1 MTDHLQ
7 PRLRVLLA
15 EAIAIGPG
23 KAELLR
29 HIREEGS
36 ISAAARAMNM
46 SYRRAWLLVDT
57 MNHCFLAPVVSTAT
71 GGSHGGQKPSFSR
84 ENTGCRSEDDW
95 IADTLPSRPDQQ
107 GRRRQPQIP
116 DFYGPRLLPHP
127 DI

>member
-71 GGSHGGQKPSFSR
+71 GGSHGGGAHLTEMGEEILTRYEAMEAKA
-84 ENTGCRSEDDW
+84 NL
-95 IADTLPSRPDQQ
+95 TLA
-107 GRRRQPQIP
+107 
-116 DFYGPRLLPHP
+116 P
-127 DI
+127 DIAAFRKLMQLHKPEESAS

>member
-7 PRLRVLLA
+7 PRLRILLA
-15 EAIAIGPG
+15 EAIAVGPG

-36 ISAAARAMNM
+36 ISAAARAMSM

-71 GGSHGGQKPSFSR
+71 GGSHGGGAHLTEMGEEILTRYEAMEAKA
-84 ENTGCRSEDDW
+84 NL
-95 IADTLPSRPDQQ
+95 TLA
-107 GRRRQPQIP
+107 
-116 DFYGPRLLPHP
+116 P
-127 DI
+127 DIAEFRKLMQLHKPEENAS

>member
-71 GGSHGGQKPSFSR
+71 GGSHGGGAHLTEMGEEILTRYEAMEAKA
-84 ENTGCRSEDDW
+84 NL
-95 IADTLPSRPDQQ
+95 TLA
-107 GRRRQPQIP
+107 
-116 DFYGPRLLPHP
+116 P
-127 DI
+127 DIAEFRKLMQLNKPEESPS

>member
-71 GGSHGGQKPSFSR
+71 GGSHGGGAHLTEMGEEILTRYEAMEAKA
-84 ENTGCRSEDDW
+84 NL
-95 IADTLPSRPDQQ
+95 TLA
-107 GRRRQPQIP
+107 
-116 DFYGPRLLPHP
+116 P
-127 DI
+127 DIAEFRKLMQLHKPEEDAS